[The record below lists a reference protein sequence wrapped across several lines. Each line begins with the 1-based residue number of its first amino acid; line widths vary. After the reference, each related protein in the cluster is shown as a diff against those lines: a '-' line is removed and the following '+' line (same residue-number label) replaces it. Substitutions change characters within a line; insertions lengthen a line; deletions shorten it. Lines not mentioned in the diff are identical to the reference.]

1 MIWLHGLVPLL
12 LAFVERVHL
21 RIRHTPNE
29 LIMTELSL
37 SALWL
42 WVKPSGGMMV
52 WATGSP
58 SGIAVAL
65 LEQWA

>member
-1 MIWLHGLVPLL
+1 MIWLHGLLLLL
-12 LAFVERVHL
+12 LAFVERINL
-21 RIRHTPNE
+21 RIRHIPNE
-29 LIMTELSL
+29 LVLTELSL